1 MFLKTIREIFDK
13 VSKGNNKKEILNFLI
28 SLVIILAMLLFFYN
42 TIFREKETDRKN
54 ASFVNGDINKTTEYN
69 EKETVL
75 ENDEER
81 LEYILSKINGV
92 GEVHVMV
99 TYETGRE
106 IVPAVDIQE
115 NIQTK
120 EQKSQDGQVTHDTS
134 KDSTQNIVTV
144 NDSDLLVLKEIRPK
158 VKGVIIVAE
167 GADNLVIKNDII
179 NATSAVFDILVDKI
193 VVFESKK

>member
-13 VSKGNNKKEILNFLI
+13 ATKGNKKKEILNFLI
-28 SLVIILAMLLFFYN
+28 SLVIVLAMLLFFYN
-42 TIFREKETDRKN
+42 TIFKETDTDRKN
-54 ASFVNGDINKTTEYN
+54 ASFVNGDINRTTEHN

-75 ENDEER
+75 EDDEER

-92 GEVHVMV
+92 GEVHVMI
-99 TYETGRE
+99 TYDTGRE

-120 EQKSQDGQVTHDTS
+120 EQKSENGQIIYDTS
-134 KDSTQNIVTV
+134 KDSSQNIVTV
-144 NDSDLLVLKEIRPK
+144 NDSDMLVLKEIRPK

-167 GADNLVIKNDII
+167 GADDLVIKNDII
-179 NATSAVFDILVDKI
+179 NATSAVFNILVDKI
-193 VVFESKK
+193 VVFESK